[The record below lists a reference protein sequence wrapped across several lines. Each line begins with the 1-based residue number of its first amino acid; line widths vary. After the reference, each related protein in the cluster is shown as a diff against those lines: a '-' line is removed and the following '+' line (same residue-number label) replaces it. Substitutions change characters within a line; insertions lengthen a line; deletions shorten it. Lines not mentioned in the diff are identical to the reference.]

1 MIELVD
7 VAKTYPNGLEAL
19 KPTSLFVERGDI
31 MGLIGYSGAGKSTLI
46 RLINRL
52 EEPSRGNV
60 LIEGKSII
68 GLGEAALQKLRQKI
82 GMIFQHFNLLSSKT
96 VFGNIAFALEI
107 ANWKSAD
114 ISARVEE
121 LLSLVGLEDK
131 ARFYPGQLSGGQK
144 QRVAIARALA
154 NNPNI
159 LLCDE
164 ATSALDTKTTRSILG
179 LLARLQKKLGLT
191 IVLITHQIEV
201 VREICNHMC
210 VMSGGEIVERGAV
223 EEVFSAPKHEVT
235 RELLSFLPQL
245 CTLPGLNQGGEVYK
259 ILFVGQNANR
269 PVISEIVKK
278 FNLEVNIRG
287 GNIDLEAVD
296 GGHLFVSMLGD
307 SAAKASAIE
316 YLRALG
322 LEVSGV

>member
-1 MIELVD
+1 
-7 VAKTYPNGLEAL
+7 
-19 KPTSLFVERGDI
+19 
-31 MGLIGYSGAGKSTLI
+31 
-46 RLINRL
+46 
-52 EEPSRGNV
+52 
-60 LIEGKSII
+60 
-68 GLGEAALQKLRQKI
+68 
-82 GMIFQHFNLLSSKT
+82 
-96 VFGNIAFALEI
+96 
-107 ANWKSAD
+107 
-114 ISARVEE
+114 
-121 LLSLVGLEDK
+121 
-131 ARFYPGQLSGGQK
+131 
-144 QRVAIARALA
+144 
-154 NNPNI
+154 
-159 LLCDE
+159 
-164 ATSALDTKTTRSILG
+164 
-179 LLARLQKKLGLT
+179 
-191 IVLITHQIEV
+191 
-201 VREICNHMC
+201 MC

-307 SAAKASAIE
+307 SVAKASAIE